1 MTGSD
6 IIVVGFDFSELG
18 EMALNK
24 AILLAGHN
32 RAELH
37 VVHVT
42 VPIGPAYTMDGV
54 YPRLAPTTQDV
65 EKSVIDR
72 VRHRLEAIADK
83 GIDAAIVHVK
93 SGDVATDICDV
104 GRELEADLIVVGTH
118 GRQGVVRLL
127 LGSVAEGVVRAASC
141 PVLVVRPKT
150 VLEVPDIESACQL
163 CLDAR
168 RASRGREMWCEQ
180 HQHNL
185 GRRHT
190 YHYVPRSVAAQEN
203 MPLVVAST
211 STGTDGE

>member
-1 MTGSD
+1 MTSSD

-18 EMALNK
+18 EMALDN

-42 VPIGPAYTMDGV
+42 VPIGPAATMDGV
-54 YPRLAPTTQDV
+54 YPRIAPTTHEV
-65 EKSVIDR
+65 ESSVIER
-72 VRHRLEAIADK
+72 VRGRLQAISTK
-83 GIDAAIVHVK
+83 GTDAAVVHVRA
-93 SGDVATDICDV
+93 GDVAADICDV
-104 GRELEADLIVVGTH
+104 ARELEADLIVVGTH

-127 LGSVAEGVVRAASC
+127 LGSVAEGVVRAATC

-150 VLEVPDIESACQL
+150 ALDVPEIERACAV
-163 CLDAR
+163 CLSTR
-168 RASRGREMWCEQ
+168 RETRGREMWCEQ
-180 HQHNL
+180 HRHNL

-190 YHYVPRSVAAQEN
+190 YHYVSRTVASQEN

-211 STGTDGE
+211 RTGTDGD